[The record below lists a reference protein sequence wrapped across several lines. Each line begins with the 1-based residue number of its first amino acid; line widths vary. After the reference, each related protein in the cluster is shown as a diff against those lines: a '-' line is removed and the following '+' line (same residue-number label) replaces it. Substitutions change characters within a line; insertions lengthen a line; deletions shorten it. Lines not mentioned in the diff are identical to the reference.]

1 MAQRTLTSYYTSRK
15 RAATDDIVNS
25 KIKVP
30 HLDSRLELKSKS
42 KESLKAAQ
50 KLSDIVRSDTINPLG
65 GFVTKVKANQKSSD
79 KTSSQV
85 VKEASSSNAFA
96 QKVNA
101 TNIAKESKPSSSD
114 SVTSARKELNLGD
127 IKKRLLK
134 SNRLTELKERAQL
147 ISKGIQQLQDPTSP
161 SKKTLNEFRSIDVEV
176 PIR

>member
-1 MAQRTLTSYYTSRK
+1 MMSQRTLTSYYTSRK

-30 HLDSRLELKSKS
+30 HIDARLELKSKC

-50 KLSDIVRSDTINPLG
+50 KLSDIVRSDTISPLAG
-65 GFVTKVKANQKSSD
+65 LVTKKSNQKNLD

-85 VKEASSSNAFA
+85 KEAPSTNAFA

-101 TNIAKESKPSSSD
+101 TNIAKESKPSSSN

-134 SNRLTELKERAQL
+134 SHRLSELKGRAQL
-147 ISKGIQQLQDPTSP
+147 ISKGIQQLQDPASP
-161 SKKTLNEFRSIDVEV
+161 SKKTLKEFRSINVEV